1 MVNFNS
7 ISFEEEKSK
16 AWRLREAEDILD
28 RIMAGSSESESLEKL
43 LDAEKLVICS
53 YVLGGILSSSRVRLK
68 TAQIRRFY
76 EAILGLRTT
85 MTSWTRHNQGITDET
100 KYFQQVVKT
109 PLMMLK
115 PQLANAQ
122 ARQPR
127 EFTPLF
133 TVLNP
138 CIDRVNSPEGLRRL
152 AQFMEAI
159 VAYHKFHGGR
169 D

>member
-1 MVNFNS
+1 MVDAKF
-7 ISFEEEKSK
+7 IMFEEEKSRDWK
-16 AWRLREAEDILD
+16 LREADNIRDKIIADCPEVED
-28 RIMAGSSESESLEKL
+28 LEKL
-43 LDAEKLVICS
+43 LDGEKLVVCS
-53 YVLGGILSSSRVRLK
+53 YALGRILSSASVRLK
-68 TAQIRRFY
+68 TAQVRRFY
-76 EAILGLRTT
+76 EAILGLNTA
-85 MTSWTRHNQGITDET
+85 MTSWSRHSQGITDKSE
-100 KYFQQVVKT
+100 YFQQVIKSQ
-109 PLMMLK
+109 LMMLK

>member
-1 MVNFNS
+1 MVDSKS
-7 ISFEEEKSK
+7 IRFEEEKS
-16 AWRLREAEDILD
+16 RGLREPEDILG
-28 RIMAGSSESESLEKL
+28 RITADSSETEGLEKL
-43 LDAEKLVICS
+43 LDAEKLVVCS
-53 YVLGGILSSSRVRLK
+53 YALGRILSSPRVRLK

-76 EAILGLRTT
+76 EAILGLSAA
-85 MTSWTRHNQGITDET
+85 MTSWTRHSKDFKNET
-100 KYFQQVVKT
+100 EYFQQVIKSQ
-109 PLMMLK
+109 LMMLK
-115 PQLANAQ
+115 PELANAQ

-138 CIDRVNSPEGLRRL
+138 CINRVNSPEGLRRL